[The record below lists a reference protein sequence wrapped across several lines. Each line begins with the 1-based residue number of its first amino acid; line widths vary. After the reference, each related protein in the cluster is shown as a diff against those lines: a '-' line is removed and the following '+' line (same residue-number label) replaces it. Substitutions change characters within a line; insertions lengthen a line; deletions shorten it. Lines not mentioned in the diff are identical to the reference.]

1 MITIFSTTQG
11 EGHGAET
18 VLCELLGAWPE
29 GGFPLRI
36 AAPRGSRVLECAG
49 RSGHATVP
57 LSAGRDALPGNAIA
71 MRKAFRS
78 GDTLSLAHAW
88 SARGFEFAWWLKHRF
103 GVPASGTLHDHP
115 SARFHGNIRRRIM
128 RLSSNRLDGLVA
140 VSRAVADALAG
151 FRVPVTVIH
160 NGVRDVSREPEPHP
174 SVRVGFLGMNAMAKG
189 IPLVADWIDQC
200 LPGTDIQWHLFGGP
214 PSCPPALMARLQSC
228 PPGRVVLRG
237 RVAAEAIFNAID
249 ILVHASTQ
257 FDSLPT
263 VLIEAA
269 RAGIPCVASA
279 FGGAPEIVNDGETG
293 FLFNPSDPQSGLAAL
308 ACLITDPQR
317 RMAVGL
323 AARRRYEQHFQAGA
337 MASDYRD
344 FWARLLAGTDRKD
357 SP

>member
-1 MITIFSTTQG
+1 
-11 EGHGAET
+11 
-18 VLCELLGAWPE
+18 
-29 GGFPLRI
+29 
-36 AAPRGSRVLECAG
+36 
-49 RSGHATVP
+49 
-57 LSAGRDALPGNAIA
+57 

-115 SARFHGNIRRRIM
+115 SARFHGNTRRRIM

-151 FRVPVTVIH
+151 CRAPVTVIH
-160 NGVRDVSREPEPHP
+160 NGVCDVPREPEPHP

-200 LPGTDIQWHLFGGP
+200 LPGADIQWNLFGNP
-214 PSCPPALMARLQSC
+214 PSCQPALMARLQSH
-228 PPGRVVLRG
+228 PPGLVVLRG

-269 RAGIPCVASA
+269 RAGIPCVASTL
-279 FGGAPEIVNDGETG
+279 GGAPEIVNDGETG
-293 FLFNPSDPQSGLAAL
+293 FLFDPSEPQAGLAAL
-308 ACLITDPQR
+308 KCLFADPQR
-317 RMAVGL
+317 RLTMGR
-323 AARRRYEQHFQAGA
+323 AARRRFEQHFQAGT
-337 MASDYRD
+337 MAAGYRK
-344 FWARLLAGTDRKD
+344 FWDGLLAGQTVKD
-357 SP
+357 